1 MKEMERD
8 LFLITN
14 YPFISLVSYR
24 EILIHFN
31 QRGKK
36 YISTNLSHKHGSLIL
51 NLTSTQFP

>member
-14 YPFISLVSYR
+14 YPLISLVSYR

-36 YISTNLSHKHGSLIL
+36 NISTDLSFKYGSLIL
-51 NLTSTQFP
+51 NLASTQFP

>member
-14 YPFISLVSYR
+14 YALISLVSYR

-36 YISTNLSHKHGSLIL
+36 IYQPTYLI
-51 NLTSTQFP
+51 NMGH